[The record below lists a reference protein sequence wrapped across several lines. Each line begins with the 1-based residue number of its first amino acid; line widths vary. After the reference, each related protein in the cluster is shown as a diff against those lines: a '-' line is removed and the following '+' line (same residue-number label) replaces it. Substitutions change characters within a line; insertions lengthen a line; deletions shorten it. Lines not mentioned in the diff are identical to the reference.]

1 MGDSE
6 SPITSPGSR
15 GVLRWSLTTWIAI
28 TSSVSY
34 AQSPEPSP
42 ESSTL
47 EAPRRSAQMQTTEDE
62 TDEEETEVA
71 PQGQVSGR
79 IKNLDEKP
87 GLVRQSGRLL
97 LYPLR
102 GAWWLVTSPL
112 RGLVWT
118 FDRYALGSR
127 FRDLFFNEDG
137 TIGLYPVLLAETGFG
152 LNGGGRFVWR
162 NIGDTGA
169 ALQLRAGA
177 GGQFRQRY
185 SATFTT
191 GQLGD
196 VLSLEALGEYQQFPK
211 SRFFGFGNRDEVSVA
226 AAQNRGL
233 PISPDAA
240 SVSTRYRHDT
250 TRATLRARLD
260 LGEYAYVRPSV
271 TYRTREFENEVD
283 VRGDAALFDVYDI
296 QQLTGYVDGLSNIY
310 TELELGWDT
319 RETPKPYHSDAAP
332 SRGVK
337 AVGFVGYQGGYDD
350 DPSDHV
356 RWGIDVQHYI
366 NLFFGDRTLVLRG
379 YIEGVTGE
387 LDTVPFLDLPAMGG
401 PVFLRGYARDRFRD
415 RHIAFGTIEYEYP
428 VIPFVRAYAFVD
440 AGVPF
445 RRFEDFDDEIENL
458 RVGFGGGFQFQTL
471 SSFIARLVI
480 GSSIDGG
487 VTVQFALNSVFD
499 VRSRQES
506 P

>member
-1 MGDSE
+1 MRDSE
-6 SPITSPGSR
+6 NPSLLGR
-15 GVLRWSLTTWIAI
+15 RALLRWFIATWIAI
-28 TSSVSY
+28 SCSLSY
-34 AQSPEPSP
+34 AQNSDPSLQSSTSEAPSP
-42 ESSTL
+42 SEKT
-47 EAPRRSAQMQTTEDE
+47 QTVSDDTRKKKTETVSQD
-62 TDEEETEVA
+62 
-71 PQGQVSGR
+71 QLSGR
-79 IKNLDEKP
+79 VKNLDEEP
-87 GLVRQSGRLL
+87 GLVRRSGRLL
-97 LYPLR
+97 LYPVR

-152 LNGGGRFVWR
+152 LNGGGRFIWR
-162 NIGDTGA
+162 DIGDTGA

-185 SATFTT
+185 SAALTT
-191 GQLGD
+191 GQIGD

-211 SRFFGFGNRDEVSVA
+211 SRFFGLGNRDEVSFAVV
-226 AAQNRGL
+226 QNRGL
-233 PISPDAA
+233 PIAPDAA
-240 SVSTRYRHDT
+240 AVSTRYRHDT

-260 LGEYAYVRPSV
+260 LGEHAYLRPSI

-283 VRGDAALFDVYDI
+283 VRSDAALFDVYDI
-296 QQLTGYVDGLSNIY
+296 QQLTGYIDGLSNIY
-310 TELELGWDT
+310 SELELGWDT

-356 RWGIDVQHYI
+356 RWGVDVQRYI

-387 LDTVPFLDLPAMGG
+387 IDTVPFLDLPAMGG

-445 RRFEDFDDEIENL
+445 RRFEDLDDELENL